1 MYARSTTIR
10 GAPTAVD
17 AATAYVHDDVMPS
30 MQEMD
35 GCFGLSMLAYRDTG
49 HCIVTTSWRDEAAMR
64 SSRDGVRSSAERTA
78 ELLGG
83 RPEVQEWEI
92 AAMHRV
98 LEAQQGARCR
108 VTWLR
113 TEPDAVNRAVD
124 AVRLSLMP
132 KLDDLP
138 GFCSLSVM
146 VRRDE
151 GLAVAAISYDS
162 RAHIEQAS
170 EGAREF
176 REEFAPA
183 LGIEVVGTAEFDVA
197 IAHLR
202 VPETSGST
210 SGGAGS
216 GDQRPA
222 TARAASSRG

>member
-1 MYARSTTIR
+1 MAEMYARSTTVHGDPR
-10 GAPTAVD
+10 SVEV
-17 AATAYVHDDVMPS
+17 ATSYVRDEVMPTVRG
-30 MQEMD
+30 MD
-35 GCFGLSMLAYRDTG
+35 GCLGLSMLADSDTG
-49 HCIVTTSWRDEAAMR
+49 RCIVTTSWRDEAALR
-64 SSRDGVRSSAERTA
+64 SSEDAVRPSAERTA

-98 LEAQQGARCR
+98 LEAPQGARSR

-113 TEPDAVNRAVD
+113 TEPAAVDRAVD

-138 GFCSLSVM
+138 GFCSVSVM
-146 VRRDE
+146 VRRDD
-151 GLAVAAISYDS
+151 GLSVAAISYDS
-162 RAHIEQAS
+162 SVHLDQAS

-183 LGIEVVGTAEFDVA
+183 LGIEVLDTAEFDVA

-202 VPETSGST
+202 VPETI
-210 SGGAGS
+210 
-216 GDQRPA
+216 
-222 TARAASSRG
+222 

>member
-1 MYARSTTIR
+1 MYARSTTID
-10 GAPTAVD
+10 GQPGSV
-17 AATAYVHDDVMPS
+17 AATTTYVRDVAMP
-30 MQEMD
+30 ELRAMD
-35 GCFGLSMLAYRDTG
+35 GCVGLSMLADATTG
-49 HCIVTTSWRDEAAMR
+49 RCIVTTSWQDAEAMHAGRDA
-64 SSRDGVRSSAERTA
+64 VRPSAERTA

-83 RPEVQEWEI
+83 TPELQEWEI

-98 LEAQQGARCR
+98 LEAPAGARAR

-113 TEPDAVNRAVD
+113 TAPEAVDRAVD

-151 GLAVAAISYDS
+151 GLSVAAISYDS
-162 RAHIEQAS
+162 HAHLEQAA

-183 LGIEVVGTAEFDVA
+183 MGIEVVDTAEFDVA

-202 VPETSGST
+202 VPETN
-210 SGGAGS
+210 
-216 GDQRPA
+216 
-222 TARAASSRG
+222 

>member
-1 MYARSTTIR
+1 MYARSTTIH
-10 GAPTAVD
+10 GNPGSVD
-17 AATAYVHDDVMPS
+17 ATTAYVRDEVMPAARD
-30 MQEMD
+30 MD
-35 GCFGLSMLAYRDTG
+35 GCLGLSMLADRDTG
-49 HCIVTTSWRDEAAMR
+49 RCIVTTSWRDEAALH
-64 SSRDGVRSSAERTA
+64 SSADDVRPYADRTA

-83 RPEVQEWEI
+83 AAEVQEWEI

-98 LEAQQGARCR
+98 PEAHNGARSR

-113 TEPDAVNRAVD
+113 TAPEAVNRAVD

-138 GFCSLSVM
+138 GFCSVSVM

-151 GLAVAAISYDS
+151 GLTVAAVSYDS
-162 RAHIEQAS
+162 GAHLEQAT

-183 LGIEVVGTAEFDVA
+183 LGIAVVDAAEFDVA

-202 VPETSGST
+202 VPETN
-210 SGGAGS
+210 
-216 GDQRPA
+216 
-222 TARAASSRG
+222 

>member
-1 MYARSTTIR
+1 
-10 GAPTAVD
+10 
-17 AATAYVHDDVMPS
+17 
-30 MQEMD
+30 MD
-35 GCFGLSMLAYRDTG
+35 GCLGLSMLADSDTG
-49 HCIVTTSWRDEAAMR
+49 RCIVTTSWRDEAALR
-64 SSRDGVRSSAERTA
+64 SSEEAVRPSAERTA

-98 LEAQQGARCR
+98 LEAARGARSR

-113 TEPDAVNRAVD
+113 TEPAAVDRAVD

-138 GFCSLSVM
+138 GFCSVSVM
-146 VRRDE
+146 VRRDD
-151 GLAVAAISYDS
+151 GLTVAAISYDS
-162 RAHIEQAS
+162 RVHLDQAS

-183 LGIEVVGTAEFDVA
+183 LGIEVLDTAEFDVA

-202 VPETSGST
+202 VPETI
-210 SGGAGS
+210 
-216 GDQRPA
+216 
-222 TARAASSRG
+222 